1 MITKTNTTSSVLEF
15 FLNYVGHSLIG
26 LTIFT
31 DARAKKT
38 NNPYIKDKEIILKK
52 TRLLANVG
60 FQYSNSLNSQAKREG
75 KEIDFDIK
83 PRRWGVRL
91 PNCALVEHKGNHY
104 LECKVEKTFE
114 VNYFLENGAPIE
126 KSAIEEFLP
135 KKRESSTQDQLD
147 KKIILRDI
155 KLENIL
161 SMRFQGE
168 NIILD

>member
-1 MITKTNTTSSVLEF
+1 MIKTTYTTNKLLTF

-26 LTIFT
+26 LTILT
-31 DARAKKT
+31 DAR
-38 NNPYIKDKEIILKK
+38 LKK

-75 KEIDFDIK
+75 KEIDFDVK
-83 PRRWGVRL
+83 PRRWGIRL

>member
-1 MITKTNTTSSVLEF
+1 VNIQVNF
-15 FLNYVGHSLIG
+15 FLS
-26 LTIFT
+26 
-31 DARAKKT
+31 
-38 NNPYIKDKEIILKK
+38 
-52 TRLLANVG
+52 
-60 FQYSNSLNSQAKREG
+60 
-75 KEIDFDIK
+75 
-83 PRRWGVRL
+83 
-91 PNCALVEHKGNHY
+91 
-104 LECKVEKTFE
+104 EKTFE